1 MTMEERE
8 VAPAQLALDVRETDD
23 PRVIQQQTTEEYTN
37 HVVPRSVRLGRGTV
51 FGGWS
56 SIASAMAFVF
66 YGALSASLVGVT
78 QAVIGLVV
86 VVAAYAVLGALSARR
101 AIRTGLNSTL
111 LSRELFG
118 TKGAALCPLLI
129 AAAGTY
135 YAVFEGS
142 IVAAALQA
150 YFKVGDIRV
159 WYVIVVAAMLP
170 LMLGGLQTWL
180 GNLNGLSLPVYFFG
194 LVIAVAAAGFRF
206 GWDGDWSHFDAPASP
221 LGIPGWL
228 TVFVLYMGIFIL
240 FPDTQDAARM
250 SRAKD
255 RRFHENVTFGWVFYA
270 VAYLFNGV
278 VGILIVALGT
288 PNTGQGPS
296 ELGVVQGVVGSI
308 GILGLVVIIV
318 SQVRINSANFY
329 FASINAERFVAHF
342 THRNISRRAWVV
354 LLSALVLAL
363 MFTDVFTYIATAL
376 AWQGVLV
383 VSWVAMMAVSWAFDR
398 GSEPEFRPAR
408 VKALAPGFAVW
419 MAASGV
425 GIALLQ
431 MPTEFPRLSALAPLV
446 TFILAAAA
454 YTVVRMVG
462 ASGRRATAAD
472 PVRDILQEPWDV
484 RVQCGRCDLHY
495 VGVEM
500 DVDQLGDVLCLDCQA
515 TAPVA

>member
-1 MTMEERE
+1 M
-8 VAPAQLALDVRETDD
+8 APSHLALELRETDD
-23 PRVIQQQTTEEYTN
+23 PRVVERQTTEEYTN
-37 HVVPRSVRLGRGTV
+37 HVVPTSARLGRHTV

-66 YGALSASLVGVT
+66 YGALAASLVGVQ

-86 VVAAYAVLGALSARR
+86 VVVVYSVLGALSARQ
-101 AIRTGLNSTL
+101 AIRTGMNSTL

-129 AAAGTY
+129 ALAGTY

-150 YFKVGDIRV
+150 YFGVWDIRI

-180 GNLNGLSLPVYFFG
+180 SKLNGISLPIYFFG
-194 LVIAVAAAGFRF
+194 LIAAVVVAGIRF
-206 GWDGDWSHFDAPASP
+206 GWGGDWSHFDAPASP

-228 TVFVLYMGIFIL
+228 TVVVLYMGVWIL

-250 SRAKD
+250 ARNED
-255 RRFHENVTFGWVFYA
+255 RKFHEAVSFGWVFYT
-270 VAYLFNGV
+270 VAYLFNGL
-278 VGILIVALGT
+278 VGILVVALAT
-288 PNTGQGPS
+288 PNTGQDTS
-296 ELGVVQGVVGSI
+296 EFGVVQGVVASI
-308 GILGLVVIIV
+308 GILGLIVIIV

-342 THRNISRRAWVV
+342 TRRNLSRTTWVV
-354 LLSALVLAL
+354 LLSGIVLVL
-363 MFTDVFTYIATAL
+363 MFTDVFSYIATAL

-383 VSWVAMMAVSWAFDR
+383 VSWVAMMIVSWAFDR
-398 GSEPEFRPAR
+398 GRDPEFRPAR
-408 VKALAPGFAVW
+408 IKAVAPGFVVW
-419 MAASGV
+419 MAASGI

-431 MPTEFPRLSALAPLV
+431 MPETLPVLSALAPLV
-446 TFILAAAA
+446 TFVLAAA
-454 YTVVRMVG
+454 YTAVRAAG
-462 ASGRRATAAD
+462 LGGIRPTSAD
-472 PVRDILQEPWDV
+472 PVRESIEDPWAV
-484 RVQCGRCDLHY
+484 RAKCGECDLHY

-500 DVDQLGDVLCLDCQA
+500 DVDRSSRVLCLDCQT
-515 TAPVA
+515 TA